1 MNKNLFDALQVRF
14 VKLHFTIAFSES
26 STLPKDKV
34 SALRGGMGEML
45 LSMNCVRD
53 RNCGVC
59 DFEPECIVQ
68 RTLYSKF
75 EKTPEFVTTDN
86 SIGYILECENYKE
99 YFKQGE
105 TLDFNLILFGKTIVN
120 FYQFIQA
127 FQAMGEQVGIG
138 KYQAKFQIL
147 KIRNIEGQPVL
158 QDGLMCMDKF
168 VIHSLY
174 DYIMF
179 RKYKMAMRKTENKIV
194 FHTPLTLKSNHEYLQ
209 EFQMEAVINAVKR
222 RIYMLDCYEGIVD
235 GSIYACESSEILEIL
250 HQDCRIMSISRYSS
264 RKNQK
269 MILRGIK
276 GYVLLPK
283 IPPDLMDLLLAGE
296 LIHIGKNTSFGFGRY
311 RII

>member
-1 MNKNLFDALQVRF
+1 
-14 VKLHFTIAFSES
+14 
-26 STLPKDKV
+26 
-34 SALRGGMGEML
+34 ML

-53 RNCGVC
+53 RKCGAC

-75 EKTPEFVTTDN
+75 EKTPEFVTTDS

-105 TLDFNLILFGKTIVN
+105 TLDFSLVLFGKTIVN
-120 FYQFIQA
+120 FHQFVQA
-127 FQAMGEQVGIG
+127 FHAMGEQAGIG
-138 KYQAKFQIL
+138 KYQARFGII
-147 KIRNIEGQPVL
+147 KIRNMEGQPIL
-158 QDGLMCMDKF
+158 QDGLMNMDKF

-179 RKYKMAMRKTENKIV
+179 RKYKMAAVKMENKIV
-194 FHTPLTLKSNHEYLQ
+194 FHTPLTLKSNNEYLQ

-222 RIYMLDCYEGIVD
+222 RIYMLDCYEGIED
-235 GSIYACESSEILEIL
+235 DSIYTGNESIIVPEIL
-250 HQDCRIMSISRYSS
+250 HQECHFMSVSRYST

-276 GYVLLPK
+276 GYILLSE
-283 IPPDLMDLLLAGE
+283 IPPDLMELLLAGE
-296 LIHIGKNTSFGFGRY
+296 LVHIGKNTSFGFGRY
-311 RII
+311 RLG